1 VATQSKRVA
10 VLAAAVLVPY
20 WSGGRP
26 PCPPAG
32 RPAAPRSTT
41 DNGAALLC
49 CRSNHHAAHASLSL
63 GLHLCLCV
71 QPRPFRR
78 PCVRLLRVAWHPSRG
93 LRSLAAGQ
101 SSGWVSRRL
110 VSLELEVSYRLPFRI
125 NKQEMDGWMGTVYM
139 YLVDRYT
146 CTCTVYRARTV
157 TCQERP
163 KWKSGKKSFG

>member
-1 VATQSKRVA
+1 MRGRCPRGDAKQT
-10 VLAAAVLVPY
+10 
-20 WSGGRP
+20 GGGVGCGSTGPGGAHRAR
-26 PCPPAG
+26 PPAG

-125 NKQEMDGWMGTVYM
+125 NKQEMDHGWMDGYGVHV
-139 YLVDRYT
+139 L
-146 CTCTVYRARTV
+146 
-157 TCQERP
+157 
-163 KWKSGKKSFG
+163 GG